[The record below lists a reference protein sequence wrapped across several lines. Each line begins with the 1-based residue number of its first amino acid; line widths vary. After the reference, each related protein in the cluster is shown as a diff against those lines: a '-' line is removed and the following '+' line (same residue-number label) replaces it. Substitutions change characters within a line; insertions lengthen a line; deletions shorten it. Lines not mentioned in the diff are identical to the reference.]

1 MGSSKNQRVFN
12 QNFASLIKNCA
23 FIDHSDIKKQKK
35 LLQKVIKT
43 KTQ

>member
-12 QNFASLIKNCA
+12 QNFALLIKNCA

-35 LLQKVIKT
+35 TKQKIMKT